1 MWHKVINKLY
11 GCNLFINKYHQ
22 FKSKSFLEGKKTHH
36 MNKEIAED
44 ETPVDDD
51 ISKKDLTCLIMPK
64 NKYKQLFDLYIVI
77 LLLYTATYVPI

>member
-1 MWHKVINKLY
+1 
-11 GCNLFINKYHQ
+11 
-22 FKSKSFLEGKKTHH
+22 